1 MRLLVYGDYSYH
13 VEGRELNA
21 EVSFSLFAARLA
33 RECER
38 LVLIGRLSPTPELT
52 PYRCGREA
60 EFVALPYYESL
71 AHPAAVVRAAAVSLW
86 RFWGALR
93 EVDVVWLL
101 GPHPLAVAFAL
112 LAALRRRRVVLGVR
126 QDLPAYVRNR
136 RPGRRLMV
144 AAAVALEAGFR
155 LLSRRLAVIVV
166 GPGLARRYH
175 RARSLLE
182 ITVSLVDDEDV
193 VSPESAAARP
203 YDGELRLIS
212 VGRLDPEKNPLLIPD
227 VFRRLVDGGLAWRL
241 LVCGDGSLRSALEE
255 RLGELGVA
263 DRTELAGHVPYGA
276 RLVGLYQGSHAL
288 LHTSWTEGLP
298 QVLIEAFA
306 AGVPVVA
313 TDVGGIRD
321 AVGEAARLVPPG
333 DARAAAAELEAIVT
347 DPDLRKRLVEA
358 GHEYAMR
365 NTATVEVRRVAEF
378 LRG

>member
-1 MRLLVYGDYSYH
+1 V
-13 VEGRELNA
+13 
-21 EVSFSLFAARLA
+21 
-33 RECER
+33 
-38 LVLIGRLSPTPELT
+38 P
-52 PYRCGREA
+52 
-60 EFVALPYYESL
+60 LPYYDSL
-71 AHPAAVVRAAAVSLW
+71 AHPAAVIRAAAASLR
-86 RFWGALR
+86 RFWRALG

-126 QDLPAYVRNR
+126 QDLPSYVRNR

-144 AAAVALEAGFR
+144 AAALALETAFR
-155 LLSRRLAVIVV
+155 LLSRRFGVIVV
-166 GPGLARRYH
+166 GPALARRYR

-182 ITVSLVDDEDV
+182 IMVSLVDSEDV
-193 VSPESAAARP
+193 VSPELAAARP

-212 VGRLDPEKNPLLIPD
+212 VGRLDPEKNPLLIAD
-227 VFRRLVDGGLAWRL
+227 VFGRLVDGGFPWRL

-263 DRTELAGHVPYGA
+263 DRAELAGHVPYGP

-321 AVGEAARLVPPG
+321 AVGEGARLVPPG
-333 DARAAAAELEAIVT
+333 DARAAATELEAVVT
-347 DPDLRKRLVEA
+347 DPDLRRRLIEA
-358 GHEYAMR
+358 GHEYALR